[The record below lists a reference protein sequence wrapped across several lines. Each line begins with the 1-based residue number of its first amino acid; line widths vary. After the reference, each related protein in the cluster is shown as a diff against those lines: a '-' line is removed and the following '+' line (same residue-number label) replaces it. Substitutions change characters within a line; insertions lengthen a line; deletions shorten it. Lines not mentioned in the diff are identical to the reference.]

1 MHTDDNLKPA
11 IHLTT
16 SFMRDGEVRV
26 NRVKFKRFDDGN
38 MFINIKKGHSR
49 ATNVKPQM
57 QMVVY
62 EHDVIKLRD
71 WLNEHYPD

>member
-1 MHTDDNLKPA
+1 MVDEPV

-16 SFMRDGEVRV
+16 TFLKEGSIRV

-49 ATNVKPQM
+49 ATDIKAQM
-57 QMVVY
+57 QMVLY

-71 WLNEHYPD
+71 WLNENYPDVQD

>member
-1 MHTDDNLKPA
+1 VDEPV

-16 SFMRDGEVRV
+16 TFLKEGSIRV
-26 NRVKFKRFDDGN
+26 NRVKFKRFEDGN

-49 ATNVKPQM
+49 ATDIKAQM

-62 EHDVIKLRD
+62 EHNAIKLRD
-71 WLNEHYPD
+71 WLNEHYPLSQD